1 MNKKEVH
8 IDNSQYNKEI
18 DEAIARIQAGDYFTQ
33 REVGKILNNG
43 NVRNNKKHLQELEK
57 KSRAS
62 ISTRST
68 SPRN

>member
-1 MNKKEVH
+1 MH